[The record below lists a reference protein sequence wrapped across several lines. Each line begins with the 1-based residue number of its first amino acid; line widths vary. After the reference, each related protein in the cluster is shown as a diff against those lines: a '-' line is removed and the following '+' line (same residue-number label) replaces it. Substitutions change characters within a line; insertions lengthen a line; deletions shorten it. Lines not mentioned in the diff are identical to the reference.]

1 MKASELAKKI
11 KDQDAE
17 VENDAKDGKSKGTT
31 KTINV
36 GDGLYLKKLPS
47 GTRKWVFRYTNIA
60 ATRVWLT
67 IGSYSQLS
75 LAQARGEA
83 ARLKADVENGI
94 DPSAER
100 KREQQETIKTV
111 DHLFLDWHQHD
122 VSRRVKNPQIPH
134 RIYTKEIAPHI
145 GKLALKDVNARDIR
159 AIIHK
164 VANSGR
170 NAIANDALM
179 VCKQLFKHAIKLNLL
194 DYSPA
199 QAFTMSD
206 AGGQEKSRKR
216 ILSLDELDLLFTV
229 LRKHR
234 DQFVRE
240 NYLAIALLIHLG
252 VRKGELIGTTWSE
265 IDFDKKLWNLPAERT
280 KTNAEITIPLSATS
294 LEWFAE
300 LKVRACESPYVFPSR
315 RASKRRGYISD
326 DTLNH
331 AIAKLFGQK
340 VDSKKQPLAN
350 VLGDAG
356 LEEFT
361 VHDLRRTCR
370 SLLASIGTK
379 NEVAERCLNH
389 KLKGV
394 EGIYNQFDYLD
405 ERREALETLAD
416 ILAPIVNN
424 QPNVIPFI
432 SKSILR

>member
-1 MKASELAKKI
+1 MRASELTKKI
-11 KDQDAE
+11 KEQDAE
-17 VENDAKDGKSKGTT
+17 DENEGKLGTT
-31 KTINV
+31 NNINV
-36 GDGLYLKKLPS
+36 GDGLYLRRLPS
-47 GTRKWVFRYTNIA
+47 GTRKWVLRYTNIA
-60 ATRVWLT
+60 KKRVWFT
-67 IGSYSQLS
+67 IGSYPHLS

-83 ARLKADVENGI
+83 ARLNADVENGK

-100 KREQQETIKTV
+100 KRDQQETIKTV
-111 DHLFLDWHQHD
+111 EQLFLDWYQHD
-122 VSRRVKNPQIPH
+122 VSRRLKHPQIPKH
-134 RIYTKEIAPHI
+134 LYQKEIAPHI

-159 AIIHK
+159 AIIHT

-170 NAIANDALM
+170 NATANDALM

-240 NYLAIALLIHLG
+240 NYLAIALLVHLG
-252 VRKGELIGTTWSE
+252 VRKGELIAAMWSE
-265 IDFDKKLWNLPAERT
+265 LDFDEGTWCIPAERS
-280 KTNAEITIPLSATS
+280 KTATAITIPLSAAS

-300 LKVRACESPYVFPSR
+300 LKVRACGSPYVFPSR
-315 RASKRRGYISD
+315 RASKRRDYISD

-350 VLGDAG
+350 VLGEAG
-356 LEEFT
+356 LEHFT
-361 VHDLRRTCR
+361 IHDLRRTCR
-370 SLLASIGTK
+370 SLLASIGIPSH
-379 NEVAERCLNH
+379 VAERCLNH

-394 EGIYNQFDYLD
+394 EGIYNRHDYLD
-405 ERREALETLAD
+405 ERREALEKLAD
-416 ILAPIVNN
+416 ILAPIVDS
-424 QPNVIPFI
+424 QPNVVPFI
-432 SKSILR
+432 SRAS

>member
-1 MKASELAKKI
+1 M
-11 KDQDAE
+11 
-17 VENDAKDGKSKGTT
+17 
-31 KTINV
+31 
-36 GDGLYLKKLPS
+36 
-47 GTRKWVFRYTNIA
+47 
-60 ATRVWLT
+60 
-67 IGSYSQLS
+67 
-75 LAQARGEA
+75 
-83 ARLKADVENGI
+83 ENGK

-100 KREQQETIKTV
+100 KRDQQETIKTV
-111 DHLFLDWHQHD
+111 EQLFLDWHQHD
-122 VSRRVKNPQIPH
+122 VSRRLKHPQIPK
-134 RIYTKEIAPHI
+134 RIYQKEIAPHI

-159 AIIHK
+159 AIIHT

-170 NAIANDALM
+170 NATANDALM

-240 NYLAIALLIHLG
+240 NYLAIALLVHLG
-252 VRKGELIGTTWSE
+252 VRKGDLIAATWSE
-265 IDFDKKLWNLPAERT
+265 INFDTKLWRLPDRG
-280 KTNAEITIPLSATS
+280 KTATAITIPLSATS

-315 RASKRRGYISD
+315 RSSKRRGYISD

-356 LEEFT
+356 LEHFT
-361 VHDLRRTCR
+361 VHDMRRTCR
-370 SLLASIGTK
+370 SLLASIGIPSHI
-379 NEVAERCLNH
+379 AERCLNH

-394 EGIYNQFDYLD
+394 EGIYNRYDYLD
-405 ERREALETLAD
+405 ERREALEKLAD
-416 ILAPIVNN
+416 ILAPIVDS
-424 QPNVIPFI
+424 QPNVVPFI
-432 SKSILR
+432 SRAS

>member
-1 MKASELAKKI
+1 MRASELTKKI
-11 KDQDAE
+11 KEQDGE
-17 VENDAKDGKSKGTT
+17 DEKEGKLGTT
-31 KTINV
+31 NNINV
-36 GDGLYLKKLPS
+36 GDGLYLRRLPS
-47 GTRKWVFRYTNIA
+47 GTRKWVFRYTNFA
-60 ATRVWLT
+60 RKRVWFT
-67 IGSYSQLS
+67 IGSYPHLS

-83 ARLKADVENGI
+83 ARLNADIENGK

-100 KREQQETIKTV
+100 KRDQQETVKTV
-111 DHLFLDWHQHD
+111 EQLFLDWYQHD
-122 VSRRVKNPQIPH
+122 VSRRLKHPQIPK
-134 RIYTKEIAPHI
+134 RIYQKEIAPHI

-159 AIIHK
+159 AIIHT

-170 NAIANDALM
+170 NATANDALM

-206 AGGQEKSRKR
+206 AGGQEESRKR

-240 NYLAIALLIHLG
+240 NYLAIALLVHLG
-252 VRKGELIGTTWSE
+252 VRKGDLIAATWSE
-265 IDFDKKLWNLPAERT
+265 INFDTKLWRLPDRG
-280 KTNAEITIPLSATS
+280 KTATAITIPLSATS

-315 RASKRRGYISD
+315 RSSKRRGYISD

-350 VLGDAG
+350 ALGDAG
-356 LEEFT
+356 LEHFT
-361 VHDLRRTCR
+361 VHDMRRTCR
-370 SLLASIGTK
+370 SLLASIGIPSHI
-379 NEVAERCLNH
+379 AERCLNH

-394 EGIYNQFDYLD
+394 EGIYNRYDYLD
-405 ERREALETLAD
+405 ERREALEKLAD
-416 ILAPIVNN
+416 ILAPIVDS
-424 QPNVIPFI
+424 QPNVVPFI
-432 SKSILR
+432 SRAS

>member
-1 MKASELAKKI
+1 MRSSELAKKI
-11 KDQDAE
+11 KEQDAE
-17 VENDAKDGKSKGTT
+17 DEKVGKLGATNN
-31 KTINV
+31 INV
-36 GDGLYLKKLPS
+36 GDGLYLRRLPS
-47 GTRKWVFRYTNIA
+47 GTRKWVLRYTNIA
-60 ATRVWLT
+60 KKRVWFT
-67 IGSYSQLS
+67 IGSYPHLS

-83 ARLKADVENGI
+83 ARLNADVENGK

-100 KREQQETIKTV
+100 KRDQQETIKTV
-111 DHLFLDWHQHD
+111 EQLFLDWYQHD
-122 VSRRVKNPQIPH
+122 VSRRLKNPQIPK
-134 RIYTKEIAPHI
+134 RIYQKEIAPHI

-170 NAIANDALM
+170 NATANDALM
-179 VCKQLFKHAIKLNLL
+179 VCKQLFKHGLKLDLL

-240 NYLAIALLIHLG
+240 NYLAIALLVHLG
-252 VRKGELIGTTWSE
+252 VRKGDLIAATWSE
-265 IDFDKKLWNLPAERT
+265 INLEEKLWRLPDRG
-280 KTNAEITIPLSATS
+280 KTAAAITIPLSATS

-300 LKVRACESPYVFPSR
+300 LKVRACGSPYVFPSR

-350 VLGDAG
+350 ALGDAG
-356 LEEFT
+356 LEHFT

-370 SLLASIGTK
+370 SLLASIGIPSH
-379 NEVAERCLNH
+379 VAERCLNH

-394 EGIYNQFDYLD
+394 EGIYNRYDYLD
-405 ERREALETLAD
+405 ERREALEKLEQ

-424 QPNVIPFI
+424 QPNVISFI
-432 SKSILR
+432 NRAS